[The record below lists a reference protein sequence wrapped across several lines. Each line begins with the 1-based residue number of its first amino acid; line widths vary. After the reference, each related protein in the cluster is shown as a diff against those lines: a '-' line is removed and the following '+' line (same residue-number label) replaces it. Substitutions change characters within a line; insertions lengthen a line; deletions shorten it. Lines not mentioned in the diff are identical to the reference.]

1 MRDDSTTTT
10 TIDAR
15 AYNNE
20 RFFSLLVLPQVAEGN
35 VTRYESEC
43 PRPAAAAAAVPVRAV
58 ALGH

>member
-20 RFFSLLVLPQVAEGN
+20 RFSLLVLPQVAEGN